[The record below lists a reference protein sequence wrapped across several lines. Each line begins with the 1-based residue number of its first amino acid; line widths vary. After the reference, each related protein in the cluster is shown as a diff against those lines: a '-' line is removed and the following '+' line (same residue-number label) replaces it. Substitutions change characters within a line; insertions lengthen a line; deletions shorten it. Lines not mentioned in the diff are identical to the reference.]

1 MLHFLF
7 VKLIQYNHDT
17 FGFLNAL
24 LYLSSRAILA
34 LVTAILISM
43 ALYPP
48 VIRWLRALKAGQPIR
63 TLGPESHFEKKGT
76 PTMGG
81 LVILFSLLLSAMLW
95 MDITN
100 RHLWTLTIVT
110 VGFGLAGFLDDFLKI
125 TKKNTQGLPGRYKMI
140 ILGGFGMAALGWH
153 HWAALQTG
161 LPHIS
166 VKAATELVLPFIK
179 VKSSTASIAWDLGWW
194 YLPFGLLVLVGTS
207 NAVNLTDGL
216 DGLVIGP
223 VLTCSV
229 AFLALSYVTGNVI
242 VAKYLYYH
250 TVPGSGEIV
259 VFLAALIGSSVGFL
273 WFNTWPAQVFMGDS
287 GALPLGGILGA
298 IAIITGHEILL
309 ILMGGVFVVE
319 AVSVIIQV
327 ASFKLTGKRVFKMA
341 PIHHHYEKKGWPE
354 QKITV
359 RMWIISLMLALLS
372 MLTLKLR

>member
-7 VKLIQYNHDT
+7 SFLIQKYPQT
-17 FGFLNAL
+17 FSFLNAL

-43 ALYPP
+43 LLYPP

-81 LVILFSLLLSAMLW
+81 LVILFSLLLSALLW

-100 RHLWTLTIVT
+100 RHLWTLVIVT
-110 VGFGLAGFLDDFLKI
+110 VGFGFAGFLDDFLKI
-125 TKKNTQGLPGRYKMI
+125 TKKNTAGLAGRYKML
-140 ILGGFGMAALGWH
+140 ILGGFGMAALAWH
-153 HWAALQTG
+153 QWAALQAG
-161 LPHIS
+161 LPHAS
-166 VKAATELVLPFIK
+166 SKAVTELVLPLIK
-179 VKSSTASIAWDLGWW
+179 ISSATAEVALNLGWL
-194 YLPFGLLVLVGTS
+194 YFPFALLVLVGTS

-223 VLTCSV
+223 VITCSV
-229 AFLALSYVTGNVI
+229 AFLALAYVTGNVV

-309 ILMGGVFVVE
+309 VLMGGVFVVE
-319 AVSVIIQV
+319 AISVIIQV
-327 ASFKLTGKRVFKMA
+327 ASFKLTGKRVFRMA

>member
-1 MLHFLF
+1 MLHFLIT
-7 VKLIQYNHDT
+7 KLIQNYPET
-17 FGFLNAL
+17 FGILNAL

-81 LVILFSLLLSAMLW
+81 LVILFSLLLSALLW

-100 RHLWTLTIVT
+100 RHLWTLVIVT
-110 VGFGLAGFLDDFLKI
+110 VGFGFAGFLDDFLKI
-125 TKKNTQGLPGRYKMI
+125 TKKNTAGLAGRYKMLV
-140 ILGGFGMAALGWH
+140 LGGFGLAALSWH
-153 HWAALQTG
+153 HWAAMQAG
-161 LPHIS
+161 LPHAS
-166 VKAATELVLPFIK
+166 SKAVTEIVLPFIK
-179 VKSSTASIAWDLGWW
+179 VTSSTSAIAWDLGWL
-194 YLPFGLLVLVGTS
+194 YLPFALLVLVGTS

-223 VLTCSV
+223 VITCSV
-229 AFLALSYVTGNVI
+229 AFLALAYVTGNVI

-250 TVPGSGEIV
+250 TVPGSGEVV

-287 GALPLGGILGA
+287 GALPLGGILGT
-298 IAIITGHEILL
+298 IAVITGHEILL

-319 AVSVIIQV
+319 AISVIIQV
-327 ASFKLTGKRVFKMA
+327 GSFKLTGKRVFKMA

-359 RMWIISLMLALLS
+359 RMWILSLMLALLS

>member
-7 VKLIQYNHDT
+7 SFLIQKYPQT

-43 ALYPP
+43 LLYPP

-81 LVILFSLLLSAMLW
+81 LVILFSLLLSALLW

-100 RHLWTLTIVT
+100 RHLWTLVIVT
-110 VGFGLAGFLDDFLKI
+110 VGFGFAGFLDDFLKI
-125 TKKNTQGLPGRYKMI
+125 TKKNTSGLAGRYKML
-140 ILGGFGMAALGWH
+140 ILGGFGMAALAWH
-153 HWAALQTG
+153 QWAALQAG
-161 LPHIS
+161 LPHAS
-166 VKAATELVLPFIK
+166 SKAATELVLPLIK
-179 VKSSTASIAWDLGWW
+179 ISSTTSEVALNLGWL
-194 YLPFGLLVLVGTS
+194 YFPFALLVLVGTS

-223 VLTCSV
+223 VITCSV
-229 AFLALSYVTGNVI
+229 AFLALAYVTGNVI

-250 TVPGSGEIV
+250 TVPGSGEVV

-319 AVSVIIQV
+319 AISVIIQV
-327 ASFKLTGKRVFKMA
+327 ASFKLTGKRVFRMA

-354 QKITV
+354 QKITI